1 MDSAT
6 LDLKNQFYLLATLM
20 VTQYLFT
27 EAAHAA
33 LSCLIGRRITFRPIE
48 AVDLFYADGHIP
60 NGVYACAME
69 GCTPSTFY
77 LTAAGTPVRGAAPAE
92 FFAVEATI
100 HEFII
105 NSSSE

>member
-1 MDSAT
+1 
-6 LDLKNQFYLLATLM
+6 M
-20 VTQYLFT
+20 VNQYLFT
-27 EAAHAA
+27 EAAQTA
-33 LSCLIGRRITFRPIE
+33 LSRLIGRRITFRPIE

-60 NGVYACAME
+60 NGVYACTME

-77 LTAAGTPVRGAAPAE
+77 LTAAGTPVHGAPAE